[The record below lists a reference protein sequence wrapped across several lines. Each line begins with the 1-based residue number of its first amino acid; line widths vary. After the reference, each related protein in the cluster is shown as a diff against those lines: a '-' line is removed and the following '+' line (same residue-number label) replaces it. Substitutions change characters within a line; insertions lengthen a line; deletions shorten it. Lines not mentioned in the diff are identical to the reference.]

1 MCIHTQTHTHI
12 HLTLE
17 HHRFELHCPLIHGF
31 FFSVLKSAVL
41 FSLGLVESVA
51 VEPEELGV

>member
-1 MCIHTQTHTHI
+1 MYIHTHI

-31 FFSVLKSAVL
+31 FFFSVLNSAVL

-51 VEPEELGV
+51 VEP